1 MASRH
6 DASWIAKRNE
16 VTPVSEP
23 IWDTPE
29 DLFTDDLARAAFLAK
44 FADTMRGAGGRPI
57 AQTLDAVR
65 EFERTERARL
75 AQFEP
80 IAPAAYY
87 TADVLA
93 DIAARF
99 EHRQETGED
108 AIGHKTG
115 FPRLD
120 RILGGLDKQRMTVL
134 LAAPGA
140 GKTTLSNQLAA
151 HVAAHG
157 APVLYVTFENSREDL
172 IGKQIARLAGKSAGD
187 VRRGAI
193 DPAALTQAFATFQAG
208 AGQRLYY
215 IAGDANTTIDT
226 IGAALEQLARNHP
239 DTYPLLVVDFLQRLA
254 TTSNPAAKGSGLD
267 DMRGRVGIIA
277 QQLRGLANDSGG
289 HVWAISSTNRAA
301 YDSDKAKPGLASAR
315 ESGDIEFAADA
326 VLTLAPTQGESLSLN
341 TDPFTLAVAK
351 NRHGEG
357 GWVDLAR
364 EKHTMRFAESELR
377 GTPQYAERA
386 RSNAAR

>member
-1 MASRH
+1 
-6 DASWIAKRNE
+6 
-16 VTPVSEP
+16 VSEP

-44 FADTMRGAGGRPI
+44 FADTMRGAAGRPI
-57 AQTLDAVR
+57 AQILDALR

-75 AQFEP
+75 AQLEP
-80 IAPAAYY
+80 IAPAANF

-172 IGKQIARLAGKSAGD
+172 IGKQIARIAGKSAGD

-226 IGAALEQLARNHP
+226 IAAALEQLAPNHP
-239 DTYPLLVVDFLQRLA
+239 GSYPLVIVDYLQRLA
-254 TTSNPAAKGSGLD
+254 RASPASRD
-267 DMRGRVGIIA
+267 DMRVRTGATVEA
-277 QQLRGLANDSGG
+277 LAGLAIANGA
-289 HVWAISSTNRAA
+289 HVWAISSVHRG
-301 YDSDKAKPGLASAR
+301 DAKGGDYSKMGMASAK

-326 VLTLAPTQGESLSLN
+326 VLTLAPAQGESLSLN
-341 TDPFTLAVAK
+341 TDPFTLAVVK

-357 GWVDLAR
+357 GRVDLAR

>member
-1 MASRH
+1 MAAGV
-6 DASWIAKRNE
+6 DA
-16 VTPVSEP
+16 
-23 IWDTPE
+23 
-29 DLFTDDLARAAFLAK
+29 LFTDDPARPAFFVA
-44 FADTMRGAGGRPI
+44 FADVMRGAAARPI
-57 AQTLDAVR
+57 TQTLDAIR

-75 AQFEP
+75 AQLEP
-80 IAPAAYY
+80 IGPAASY
-87 TADVLA
+87 TAGVLA
-93 DIAARF
+93 DIVTRF
-99 EHRQETGED
+99 EHRQKTGED

-120 RILGGLDKQRMTVL
+120 RILGGLDKGRLTVL

-151 HVAAHG
+151 HVAANG

-172 IGKQIARLAGKSAGD
+172 IAKQIARLAGKSAGD

-193 DPAALTQAFATFQAG
+193 DPAALTQAIATFQAG

-226 IGAALEQLARNHP
+226 LTAALEQLTRNHP
-239 DTYPLLVVDFLQRLA
+239 GSYPVLVVDFLQRLA
-254 TTSNPAAKGSGLD
+254 TTSNPAARGSGLD

-277 QQLRGLANDSGG
+277 QQLRGLANDTGC

-301 YDSDKAKPGLASAR
+301 YDGDKAKPGLASAR

-326 VLTLAPTQGESLSLN
+326 VLTLAPAQGENLSMT
-341 TDPFTLAVAK
+341 TDPFILAVAK
-351 NRHGEG
+351 NRHGESG
-357 GWVDLAR
+357 RVDLAR
-364 EKHTMRFAESELR
+364 EKHTMRFAESE
-377 GTPQYAERA
+377 A
-386 RSNAAR
+386 RVKTVFATVAVCGLTGPSA